1 MLSSSGGNRQCST
14 ENSAAPTRVPGPS
27 TSSRFRDGS
36 FSADEDAQ
44 SAKPFNRQEHRIKVQ
59 EMIVAKGYN
68 PGPKAFNCNPPNA
81 RYFVIKSYTED
92 DVHKS
97 LKYGIWA
104 STEIGNRRL
113 NQAYLE
119 SHTSGPVY
127 LFYSVNASGH
137 FCGIAEMQTGVDWDT
152 SSQVWAQEGKWKGT
166 FEVRWIFVKDIPNAV
181 LRHLR
186 VVNNENKPV
195 TNSRDTQELMP
206 DVGRE
211 MLRIFSEFKSRTC
224 ILDDWVWYDQRE
236 EEEHMRKQGGGNGKG
251 GYTSSSGIV
260 SGSASGAE
268 DDGE

>member
-1 MLSSSGGNRQCST
+1 
-14 ENSAAPTRVPGPS
+14 
-27 TSSRFRDGS
+27 
-36 FSADEDAQ
+36 
-44 SAKPFNRQEHRIKVQ
+44 
-59 EMIVAKGYN
+59 
-68 PGPKAFNCNPPNA
+68 

-119 SHTSGPVY
+119 SHASGPVY

-137 FCGIAEMQTGVDWDT
+137 FCGIAEMKTGVDWDT

-211 MLRIFSEFKSRTC
+211 MLRIFGEFKSRTC
-224 ILDDWVWYDQRE
+224 IL
-236 EEEHMRKQGGGNGKG
+236 
-251 GYTSSSGIV
+251 
-260 SGSASGAE
+260 
-268 DDGE
+268 